1 MAPDDTSA
9 YLRLNQFLEL
19 EGEWAESCSADEVC
33 HRICRTTALLLDI
46 PCVAIGL
53 DVPQAPYGLVASE
66 GDWNGNGADGNG
78 VCALASAARA
88 SHAPRIESR
97 GGDVVGA
104 FPFTASPDLGGCV
117 HVRVTGRSLRDGE
130 ISFLRFVASSTGLML
145 RARMQRE
152 SAPRNGGPN
161 HHADEPPISES
172 AARRY
177 VAMAVHDLRN
187 PLNVIA
193 GYTALLDEESLGD
206 LTAQQREAVD
216 AIKRQARVLLSS
228 VDQLIELD
236 RMPRTRS
243 ELSPSRFEVGQL
255 FEDLRTTCF
264 AHCATS
270 LHWPGSE
277 ATFDFTSD
285 RRRLF
290 SIAQN
295 LIDNALKHAHGGDIV
310 IGCTRRNGHLTL
322 RVCDQGPG
330 LDPEL
335 RAKLI
340 NHAAHGTESAPRS
353 GLGLYTVASHVHAL
367 RGAIAIDVAESG
379 RGTDIRVS
387 IPAVEADSTDL

>member
-1 MAPDDTSA
+1 MPPAGP
-9 YLRLNQFLEL
+9 N
-19 EGEWAESCSADEVC
+19 
-33 HRICRTTALLLDI
+33 
-46 PCVAIGL
+46 GL
-53 DVPQAPYGLVASE
+53 G
-66 GDWNGNGADGNG
+66 
-78 VCALASAARA
+78 ALAASARAAR
-88 SHAPRIESR
+88 APRIESR
-97 GGDVVGA
+97 GEGVVGA
-104 FPFTASPDLGGCV
+104 FPFSASRALGGCV
-117 HVRVTGRSLRDGE
+117 HVRIDGRALRDAE
-130 ISFLRFVASSTGLML
+130 ISFLRFVASSIGLML
-145 RARMQRE
+145 RARTARE
-152 SAPRNGGPN
+152 SVVQHTNGGPRRDDD
-161 HHADEPPISES
+161 APAISES

-236 RMPRTRS
+236 RMPRARS
-243 ELSPSRFEVGQL
+243 ELCAARFEVGQL

-270 LHWPGSE
+270 VHWPGHE

-310 IGCTRRNGHLTL
+310 VDCTRRNGHLNL

-335 RAKLI
+335 RAKLV
-340 NHAAHGTESAPRS
+340 NHAASGTESAPRS

-367 RGAIAIDVAESG
+367 HGAIAIEVPESG

-387 IPAVEADSTDL
+387 IPAGEVDPSGSD